1 MSLWAGWLLR
11 AGICCLD
18 GHSQTFD
25 TPTFLLPRTPALS
38 PQPTSVFPTQEKCR
52 TFFRILK
59 PLSPTTELV
68 AQGRPSWPVTD
79 QVSVMGSLPHVVAT
93 GQWG

>member
-1 MSLWAGWLLR
+1 MSVFSIQEKPR
-11 AGICCLD
+11 
-18 GHSQTFD
+18 
-25 TPTFLLPRTPALS
+25 TFL
-38 PQPTSVFPTQEKCR
+38 
-52 TFFRILK
+52 RILR

-93 GQWG
+93 SQWR